1 MRNISIKGV
10 VSGTALGLLLDL
22 LSGVT
27 LTFILGQSAFSPGVN
42 EAEVQRTLAEI
53 SHAAP
58 FLFGSLVL
66 GSLSTVAGGYVG
78 ARIAKR
84 LPYMNSAAVG
94 VVGLVLG
101 AFLADGTLP
110 LWFNLLGF
118 ASVLPMALVGGHV
131 AKRHQETDA

>member
-1 MRNISIKGV
+1 M
-10 VSGTALGLLLDL
+10 
-22 LSGVT
+22 
-27 LTFILGQSAFSPGVN
+27 
-42 EAEVQRTLAEI
+42 
-53 SHAAP
+53 
-58 FLFGSLVL
+58 L
-66 GSLSTVAGGYVG
+66 GSLSTVAGGYVS

-118 ASVLPMALVGGHV
+118 ASVLPMALVGGHL
-131 AKRHQETDA
+131 AKRHQEPDA